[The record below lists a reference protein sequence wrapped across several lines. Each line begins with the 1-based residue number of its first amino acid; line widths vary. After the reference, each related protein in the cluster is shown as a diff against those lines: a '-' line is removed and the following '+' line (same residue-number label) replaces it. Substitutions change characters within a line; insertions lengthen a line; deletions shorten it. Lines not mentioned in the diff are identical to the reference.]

1 MSGTHDHSHGSSRIS
16 PKALSRL
23 RIALVI
29 TSIYMVA
36 EAVGGWW
43 TNSLALLADAGH
55 MLTDVGAL
63 ALSLAA
69 FSIASRPA
77 TPQKTYGYYRLEVIA
92 ALVNGV
98 VLIVLAFY
106 IVWEAIGRFRSP
118 AEVAGLEMTG
128 IAAGGLI
135 VNIIAAYLLHAEH
148 EHNLNLRGAWLHVMG
163 DMLGSVAAI
172 SAGVLILAFGFLWA
186 DALTSVIISG
196 IIIFNASRLLRDSVD
211 VLLESTPK
219 HIDLTEVETAIAERS
234 AVLNVHDLHVWT
246 ISSGIEA
253 LSAHVAHDR
262 SIPETDLLLEIRDL
276 LQERFGISHLTIQLE
291 TADHSTDKVF
301 ICAMGGNCFESA
313 ASADR

>member
-1 MSGTHDHSHGSSRIS
+1 MSGTHSHSHGSGRIS
-16 PKALSRL
+16 PKALTRL
-23 RIALVI
+23 RIALAI
-29 TSIYMVA
+29 TAVYMVA
-36 EAVGGWW
+36 EAIGGWL

-77 TPQKTYGYYRLEVIA
+77 TPEKTYGYYRLEVIA
-92 ALVNGV
+92 ALLNGL
-98 VLIVLAFY
+98 VLILLAFY

-118 AEVAGLEMTG
+118 AEVAALQMTM
-128 IAAGGLI
+128 IAAGGLA
-135 VNIIAAYLLHAEH
+135 VNIFAAYLLHAEH

-163 DMLGSVAAI
+163 DLLGSVAAI
-172 SAGVLILAFGFLWA
+172 TAGVLILAFGFLWA
-186 DALTSVIISG
+186 DPFTSVIISG
-196 IIIFNASRLLRDSVD
+196 IILFNAGRLVRDSVD
-211 VLLESTPK
+211 ILLESTPK
-219 HIDLTEVETAIAERS
+219 HIDLSAVESAIAERS

-246 ISSGIEA
+246 ISSGMEA

-262 SIPETDLLLEIRDL
+262 SIPETELLLDIRDL

-291 TADHSTDKVF
+291 TADHAADKVF
-301 ICAMGGNCFESA
+301 VCAMGGNCFESA